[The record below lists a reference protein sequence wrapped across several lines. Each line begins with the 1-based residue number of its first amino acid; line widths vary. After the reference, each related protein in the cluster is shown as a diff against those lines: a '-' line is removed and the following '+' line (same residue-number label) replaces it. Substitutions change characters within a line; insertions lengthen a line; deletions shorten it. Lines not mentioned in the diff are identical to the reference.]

1 MKIENKT
8 VVGATADKKQVTL
21 YFDDGETMILPSD
34 AEFTKKVI
42 DKITPALAKGD
53 KITLNMEEKVIN
65 IFAELQEKSKDFV
78 KFFRVAKK
86 ALGLG
91 GDTPTLQ
98 HIESI
103 SLPLDQYSL
112 TNEEETIVAVV
123 EPEKPVIP
131 DLDAVTDEADTIS
144 QEDLEAAADKYDE
157 LVKEAKAEP
166 TILVGAE
173 KLKNQIKHF
182 SQTDNPEG
190 FKRFMERLTSVI
202 KERRHTVDELLD
214 FLSYADLPIADDGAI
229 VAYKRLVRQN
239 DYLVDYHTKKV
250 TQKVGSRV
258 FMKAEMV
265 DPDRRNECSNGL
277 HVGRRDYMRS
287 FSGDTI
293 VIIKVYPEDVVAVPQ
308 DYRGSKMRCCG
319 YNIVAEVSDEGFHL
333 LCNNKPMT
341 DDKKMAEL
349 LTDILRGNHTPVLEY
364 VEITG
369 QYGNG
374 LKITP
379 SEEGKKALAKKE
391 KIKATSKRT
400 TKAIE
405 QVTETK
411 EVKKVDPKVNSPKAI
426 KDKAKKAAPKNKGPV
441 MTDEQKKA
449 KKLWSKVT
457 SGKMTKVA
465 LARECKTSTRSLERW
480 AEKFNF

>member
-53 KITLNMEEKVIN
+53 KITLNMEEKVID
-65 IFAELQEKSKDFV
+65 IFTELQEKSKGFV

-91 GDTPTLQ
+91 GDAPTLQ

-131 DLDAVTDEADTIS
+131 VVDAVVNEADTIS

-157 LVKEAKAEP
+157 LVREAKAEP

-182 SQTDNPEG
+182 SQSDNPEG
-190 FKRFMERLTSVI
+190 FKRFMERLSSVI
-202 KERRHTVDELLD
+202 KDRKHTADELLD

-229 VAYKRLVRQN
+229 VAYKRLRRSQDNFVDSHTGKVIQN
-239 DYLVDYHTKKV
+239 I
-250 TQKVGSRV
+250 GWRI
-258 FMKAEMV
+258 FMKTEMV

-277 HVGRRDYMRS
+277 HVGRRDYMGN
-287 FSGDTI
+287 FSGDAI
-293 VIIKVYPEDVVAVPQ
+293 VIIKVYPEDVVAVPR
-308 DYRGSKMRCCG
+308 DYRGAKMRCSG
-319 YNIVAEVSDEGFHL
+319 YNIVGITNAAGMNL

-341 DDKKMAEL
+341 DDPEMAKL
-349 LTDILRGNHTPVLEY
+349 LTDILRGNHPPITNT

-369 QYGNG
+369 SYGTNLVFSVSG
-374 LKITP
+374 GIATP
-379 SEEGKKALAKKE
+379 ATKPVKASKKP
-391 KIKATSKRT
+391 

-405 QVTETK
+405 EVKETK
-411 EVKKVDPKVNSPKAI
+411 EIKKVNPEVNSPKAI
-426 KDKAKKAAPKNKGPV
+426 KEKVKKTAPNNKGPE

-449 KKLWSKVT
+449 KKLWSKVK
-457 SGKMTKVA
+457 SGEMTKAA

>member
-42 DKITPALAKGD
+42 DKITPALAKGN
-53 KITLNMEEKVIN
+53 KITLNMEEKVID
-65 IFAELQEKSKDFV
+65 IFTELQEKSKGFV

-131 DLDAVTDEADTIS
+131 VMDAVVNEADTIS

-157 LVKEAKAEP
+157 LVREAKAEP

-182 SQTDNPEG
+182 SQSDNPEG
-190 FKRFMERLTSVI
+190 FKRFMERLSSVI
-202 KERRHTVDELLD
+202 KDRKHTADELLD
-214 FLSYADLPIADDGAI
+214 FLHYADLPIADDGAI
-229 VAYKRLVRQN
+229 VAYKRLRRHQDN
-239 DYLVDYHTKKV
+239 FVDSHTGKV
-250 TQKVGSRV
+250 TQNVGWRV
-258 FMKAEMV
+258 FMKTEMV
-265 DPDRRNECSNGL
+265 DPDRRRECSNGL
-277 HVGRRDYMRS
+277 HIGRRDYMGS
-287 FSGDTI
+287 FSGDAI
-293 VIIKVYPEDVVAVPQ
+293 VIVKVYPEDVVAVPQ
-308 DYRGSKMRCCG
+308 DYRGAKMRCSG
-319 YNIVAEVSDEGFHL
+319 YNIVGMINAAGMKL
-333 LCNNKPMT
+333 LCENKPMT
-341 DDKKMAEL
+341 DDPETAKL
-349 LTDILRGNHTPVLEY
+349 LTDILRGEHPPITNM

-369 QYGNG
+369 PFGSN
-374 LKITP
+374 LVFSEVSSKAATP
-379 SEEGKKALAKKE
+379 KAKPVKAPKKP
-391 KIKATSKRT
+391 

-405 QVTETK
+405 
-411 EVKKVDPKVNSPKAI
+411 EVKEIKEIKKVNPEVNSPKTI
-426 KDKAKKAAPKNKGPV
+426 KEKVKKAAPKNKGPV

-449 KKLWSKVT
+449 KKLWSKVK
-457 SGKMTKVA
+457 SGEMTKTA

>member
-42 DKITPALAKGD
+42 DKITPALSKGD
-53 KITLNMEEKVIN
+53 KITLNMEEKVID
-65 IFAELQEKSKDFV
+65 IFTELQEKSNGFV

-91 GDTPTLQ
+91 GNTPTLK

-112 TNEEETIVAVV
+112 SNEEETIVAVV

-131 DLDAVTDEADTIS
+131 VLDAVTDEADTIS

-157 LVKEAKAEP
+157 LVKEAKADP

-182 SQTDNPEG
+182 SQTDNPKG
-190 FKRFMERLTSVI
+190 FKHFMERLATVI
-202 KERRHTVDELLD
+202 KNRKHTADELLD
-214 FLSYADLPIADDGAI
+214 FLSHADLPIADDGAI
-229 VAYKRLVRQN
+229 VAYKRLRRHKEGFVDSHTGKVIQN
-239 DYLVDYHTKKV
+239 I
-250 TQKVGSRV
+250 GWRV
-258 FMKAEMV
+258 FMKTEMV
-265 DPDRRNECSNGL
+265 DPDRRRECSNGL
-277 HVGRRDYMRS
+277 HVGRRDYMGS
-287 FSGDTI
+287 FSGDAI

-308 DYRGSKMRCCG
+308 DYRGAKMRCSG
-319 YNIVAEVSDEGFHL
+319 YNIVGITNDAGMKL

-341 DDKKMAEL
+341 DDPEMAKL
-349 LTDILRGNHTPVLEY
+349 LTDILRGNHPPITNT

-369 QYGNG
+369 PYGTD
-374 LKITP
+374 LVF
-379 SEEGKKALAKKE
+379 SEISGG
-391 KIKATSKRT
+391 KATPKAKPAKT
-400 TKAIE
+400 PKKPTKAIE
-405 QVTETK
+405 DVKETK
-411 EVKKVDPKVNSPKAI
+411 EIKKVDPEVNSPKAI
-426 KDKAKKAAPKNKGPV
+426 KEKVKKTAPKKAGSV

-449 KKLWSKVT
+449 KKLWAKVK
-457 SGKMTKVA
+457 SGEMTKVA
-465 LARECKTSTRSLERW
+465 VARECKTSTRSLERW

>member
-21 YFDDGETMILPSD
+21 YFDDGETMVLPSD

-42 DKITPALAKGD
+42 DKITPALAKDD
-53 KITLNMEEKVIN
+53 KITLNMEEKVID
-65 IFAELQEKSKDFV
+65 IFTELQEKSKGFV

-112 TNEEETIVAVV
+112 TNEEETIVVV
-123 EPEKPVIP
+123 MEPEKPVIP
-131 DLDAVTDEADTIS
+131 VMDAVGNEADTIS

-157 LVKEAKAEP
+157 LVKEAKSKP

-182 SQTDNPEG
+182 SQSDNPEG
-190 FKRFMERLTSVI
+190 FKRFMERLATVI
-202 KERRHTVDELLD
+202 KDRKHTAEELLD

-229 VAYKRLVRQN
+229 VAYKRLRRHPEGFVDSHTGNVIQN
-239 DYLVDYHTKKV
+239 I
-250 TQKVGSRV
+250 GWRV
-258 FMKAEMV
+258 FMKTNMV
-265 DPDRRNECSNGL
+265 DPDRRRECSNGL
-277 HVGRRDYMRS
+277 HVGRRDYMGS
-287 FSGDTI
+287 FSGDAI

-308 DYRGSKMRCCG
+308 DYNGAKMRCSG
-319 YNIVAEVSDEGFHL
+319 YNLVGITNSAGMNL
-333 LCNNKPMT
+333 LCNNNPMT
-341 DDKKMAEL
+341 NDPAMAQL
-349 LTDILRGNHTPVLEY
+349 LTDILRGEHPPITNM

-369 QYGNG
+369 YAGTNLVFSEISSG
-374 LKITP
+374 VATP
-379 SEEGKKALAKKE
+379 KANPTTASKKP
-391 KIKATSKRT
+391 

-405 QVTETK
+405 EVKETK
-411 EVKKVDPKVNSPKAI
+411 NIKKVNPEVNSPKAI
-426 KDKAKKAAPKNKGPV
+426 KEKVKKTAPKDEKAV
-441 MTDEQKKA
+441 MSDEQKKA
-449 KKLWSKVT
+449 KKLWAKVKSGEMSK
-457 SGKMTKVA
+457 SA

>member
-1 MKIENKT
+1 M
-8 VVGATADKKQVTL
+8 V
-21 YFDDGETMILPSD
+21 LPSD

-53 KITLNMEEKVIN
+53 KITLNMEEKVID
-65 IFAELQEKSKDFV
+65 IFTELQEKSKGVV

-112 TNEEETIVAVV
+112 TNEEETIVAVM

-131 DLDAVTDEADTIS
+131 VMDAVVDEADTIS

-157 LVKEAKAEP
+157 LVQEAKAQP

-182 SQTDNPEG
+182 SQSDNPEG
-190 FKRFMERLTSVI
+190 FKRFMERLSTVI
-202 KERRHTVDELLD
+202 KDRNHTAVELMD

-229 VAYKRLVRQN
+229 VAYKRLRRRQ
-239 DYLVDYHTKKV
+239 DHFVDSHTGKV
-250 TQKVGSRV
+250 IQNVGWRV
-258 FMKAEMV
+258 FMKTEMV
-265 DPDRRNECSNGL
+265 DPDRRRECSNGL
-277 HVGRRDYMRS
+277 HVGRRDYMGS
-287 FSGDTI
+287 FSGDAI
-293 VIIKVYPEDVVAVPQ
+293 VIIKVYPEDVVAVPK
-308 DYRGSKMRCCG
+308 DYRGAKMRCSG
-319 YNIVAEVSDEGFHL
+319 YNLVGITNAAGMNL
-333 LCNNKPMT
+333 LCDNKPMT
-341 DDKKMAEL
+341 DDPAMAKL
-349 LTDILRGNHTPVLEY
+349 LTDILRGNHPPITNM

-369 QYGNG
+369 PAGSNLIFSKVSG
-374 LKITP
+374 GVVTP
-379 SEEGKKALAKKE
+379 KAKPTKASKKP
-391 KIKATSKRT
+391 

-405 QVTETK
+405 EVKETK
-411 EVKKVDPKVNSPKAI
+411 EIKKVNPEVNSPKAI
-426 KDKAKKAAPKNKGPV
+426 KEKVKKTAPKGEKVV

-449 KKLWSKVT
+449 KKLWSKVK
-457 SGKMTKVA
+457 SGEMTKVA
-465 LARECKTSTRSLERW
+465 LARECKTSARSLERW